1 MRDKKNKGI
10 FYDCTI
16 GAVHKSR
23 ERLKK
28 YAVSLKDR
36 KKV

>member
-1 MRDKKNKGI
+1 MRDKKSI
-10 FYDCTI
+10 FYDCII
-16 GAVHKSR
+16 GAVHKGK

>member
-10 FYDCTI
+10 FYDCII
-16 GAVHKSR
+16 GAVRKSK
-23 ERLKK
+23 ERLQK
-28 YAVSLKDR
+28 YTVSLKDR